1 MHHSMQ
7 NTIFTK
13 LLPWEYDNGDA
24 LFSWWKFG
32 RVSCIAH
39 QQGFMPVY
47 MVRANMLMLGQA
59 KAPQSIKHID
69 TCRIH
74 EETNVTWWQ
83 GSGWSHHND
92 YAHNMTWICTYN
104 KCLEHILM
112 PQGQEHSL
120 LERVDPV
127 TMRVHHKKCT
137 ITHTHTQA
145 YIYIYMHHSQ
155 SYHIKHI
162 YNQTLPMFQG
172 YNPYAWNVAQAR
184 SKKDIGYKERGNP
197 NAML

>member
-7 NTIFTK
+7 NTILTK

-24 LFSWWKFG
+24 PFSWWKSD

-39 QQGFMPVY
+39 QQGFMPMY

-69 TCRIH
+69 TCCIH

-83 GSGWSHHND
+83 GLGWSHRND

-104 KCLEHILM
+104 KCLEHILI
-112 PQGQEHSL
+112 PQGQEHS
-120 LERVDPV
+120 P
-127 TMRVHHKKCT
+127 
-137 ITHTHTQA
+137 THTHKHIYI

-172 YNPYAWNVAQAR
+172 YKPYLGNV
-184 SKKDIGYKERGNP
+184 D
-197 NAML
+197 

>member
-7 NTIFTK
+7 NTILTK

-24 LFSWWKFG
+24 PFSWWKFG

-104 KCLEHILM
+104 KYLEHILY
-112 PQGQEHSL
+112 
-120 LERVDPV
+120 
-127 TMRVHHKKCT
+127 HKVKST
-137 ITHTHTQA
+137 HPHTHTSI
-145 YIYIYMHHSQ
+145 YIYIYIHASFTKLSHKA
-155 SYHIKHI
+155 YI
-162 YNQTLPMFQG
+162 
-172 YNPYAWNVAQAR
+172 
-184 SKKDIGYKERGNP
+184 
-197 NAML
+197 